1 MTHTLCAL
9 HIRKAAN
16 HHISNKT
23 NVHDRKAIQDACLKF
38 HSGIFYQQRSAP
50 FEEKVQNLKDSDM
63 FKSQPKDFRDA
74 LERNIA
80 QFRTKVVIPGE
91 EVEKRQQYR
100 TTNAVESQNFVM
112 KSALDW
118 KVTLLTDLVHNYFQ
132 KRYKVQDR
140 FLERAIFGIGDYALT
155 PGLEKLGLDKATWIA
170 MDGKARERHFAKM
183 FTALR
188 RKHEKEAAAKGPR
201 DLQAD
206 IPLSCEKEGD
216 YLPCDED
223 DEVKPG
229 AGPGRPLVGGV
240 PQSGD
245 HRAHP
250 EHGGTVVDRD
260 TGPHSHR
267 HRRSGPKRLP
277 GRVRPWRWLR
287 PPLLR

>member
-216 YLPCDED
+216 CLPCDED
-223 DEVKPG
+223 DEGMDDFV
-229 AGPGRPLVGGV
+229 
-240 PQSGD
+240 
-245 HRAHP
+245 
-250 EHGGTVVDRD
+250 D
-260 TGPHSHR
+260 TGDDDFPAR
-267 HRRSGPKRLP
+267 DLRSPAPDMSISMPSEEDAKSRSDKT
-277 GRVRPWRWLR
+277 RFDEEEVTDSEADADF
-287 PPLLR
+287 